1 MRQRFAENGF
11 ENYRPHEV
19 LEQLLFHV
27 IPRANTN
34 ETAHALLDRFGSL
47 ENVLDAEPAE
57 LTEIPGIGIKAAEYL
72 TSVKMRFA
80 ERVIAEY
87 RESGSFDSVNL
98 AFLAGILLNDRNS
111 DRILLA
117 VFDELGNFL
126 RVDLPEAVRNP
137 NGGIALTETARN
149 IADAAAGLEFAAV
162 TILTEL
168 TDPERSAVLYR
179 SVRAAGGKLCQ
190 FLLYE
195 NGDLYDLL
203 SRED

>member
-72 TSVKMRFA
+72 ASVRMRFA
-80 ERVIAEY
+80 ECVIAEY
-87 RESGSFDSVNL
+87 RGSGHFDSANL
-98 AFLAGILLNDRNS
+98 AFLASILLSDRNR

-137 NGGIALTETARN
+137 DAGIALTETARN

-162 TILTEL
+162 TILAEL

-190 FLLYE
+190 LLIYE

-203 SRED
+203 DRED